1 MKNAVSIIVCAAI
14 CALASCSPKV
24 TSNILRTYP
33 SEKALEDVVVLN
45 EKENV
50 PANAEWIGSI
60 EVRGKANYDRM
71 AELTRFR
78 AWESG
83 AKYVK
88 VNHYGSDGVR
98 SDIHVMSSDAY
109 RIDTAKHVAVPIS
122 SVNDGYDISGSSNGM
137 NAGSMSNDVGQTESN
152 HSFASAFGFR
162 VYSGYG
168 RRLNKINPDLNEFEQ
183 MHIKR
188 LMNGVVLGADGVY
201 YFNSSKTCGLGLKYQ
216 IMHGSS
222 TDLAEVKLTNGTVT
236 GQLNDKV
243 NISYVGPIYSMRSLS
258 SNGENIFMFDVGL
271 GLLNY
276 KAKSTINDLSSS
288 INGWTTG
295 LTLDVN
301 YSRYLSKKLLVGF
314 SLSLTSGTLTSYEI
328 NDGGTK
334 QTVNLDE
341 KEWEGLFQMGA
352 FAQLVYT
359 F

>member
-1 MKNAVSIIVCAAI
+1 MKSSVSVIVV
-14 CALASCSPKV
+14 ALMGAMASCSPKV
-24 TSNILRTYP
+24 TSNIIHTYP
-33 SEKALEDVVVLN
+33 PQESLEDVVVLN
-45 EKENV
+45 EKDQL
-50 PANAEWIGSI
+50 PADADWMGGI
-60 EVRGKANYDRM
+60 EVKGKAGYDKM
-71 AELTRFR
+71 AEMTRFE

-83 AKYVK
+83 GKYVK
-88 VNHYGSDGVR
+88 VKSFGSDGVR
-98 SDIHVMSSDAY
+98 SDIHLMRSDVY
-109 RIDTAKHVAVPIS
+109 RADTAKVNPRDVKTIEQAVNPTI
-122 SVNDGYDISGSSNGM
+122 GTPGT
-137 NAGSMSNDVGQTESN
+137 NAMLLQDNETVEPSRLEKDNI
-152 HSFASAFGFR
+152 R
-162 VYSGYG
+162 VYAGYG
-168 RRLNKINPDLNEFEQ
+168 RRLNKINPDLNEFEK

-188 LMNGVVLGADGVY
+188 LMNGVVLGADYVY
-201 YFNSSKTCGLGLKYQ
+201 YFNSSKTCGFGLKYQ

-222 TDLAEVKLTNGTVT
+222 TDLAEVQMKNMTVV

-276 KAKSTINDLSSS
+276 KAKSTINDFSSS

-301 YSRYLSKKLLVGF
+301 YSRYLSKKMLVGA
-314 SLSLTSGTLTSYEI
+314 SLSFTSGTLTSYEM

-341 KEWEGLFQMGA
+341 NNWEGLLQMGIC
-352 FAQLVYT
+352 AQLIYT